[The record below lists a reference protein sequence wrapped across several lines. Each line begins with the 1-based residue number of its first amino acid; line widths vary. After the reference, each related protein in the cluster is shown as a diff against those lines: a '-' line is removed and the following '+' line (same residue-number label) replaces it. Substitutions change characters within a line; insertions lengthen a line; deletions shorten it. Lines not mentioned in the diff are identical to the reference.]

1 MAERVDDGHAFGAG
15 TGGQSPA
22 DDVRA
27 QAHQLI
33 ATANEL
39 IRLAKALEVQNT
51 VAEPEI
57 DRDPAQIM
65 TLARETYR
73 VRRMRSQ
80 IFGDSD
86 LFGEP
91 AWDMLLDLYIASGEG
106 KRVPVTSACI
116 GAAVP
121 TTTALR
127 WLTMLED
134 RGLVVREHDK
144 HDARRIFVR
153 LTADAETKMASYFT
167 RSFSPCSR
175 AGNARLTDADIEH
188 DDPPSFMLGK

>member
-1 MAERVDDGHAFGAG
+1 M
-15 TGGQSPA
+15 
-22 DDVRA
+22 
-27 QAHQLI
+27 I
-33 ATANEL
+33 ATASEL
-39 IRLAKALEVQNT
+39 IRLAKSIELQDIRTEQSAAPES
-51 VAEPEI
+51 EP
-57 DRDPAQIM
+57 DSTQLM
-65 TLARETYR
+65 TLAREAYR
-73 VRRMRSQ
+73 LRRMRAQ
-80 IFGDSD
+80 VFGDSD

-91 AWDMLLDLYIASGEG
+91 AWDMLLDLFIATGEG

-153 LTADAETKMASYFT
+153 LTSDAEAKMAAYFSKSSSPFP
-167 RSFSPCSR
+167 RSGTGKMPE
-175 AGNARLTDADIEH
+175 GDAVSDGTS
-188 DDPPSFMLGK
+188 SFMLGN